1 MVQVYYDKDTDL
13 GFLKKKKIVIFGYG
27 SQGHAHAL
35 NLHDSGLD
43 VLVALR
49 KDSPSIIKARQAG
62 LPVSDDLSDAA
73 TKADIAAIMI
83 PDELQKALYETYIQ
97 DNLKPNAAL
106 LFCHGFN
113 IHYERITPRS
123 DMDVLLVAPKSPGPM
138 LRKQYLDDAGV
149 PCLLA
154 VEQNASGQAKDFAL
168 AYAAGIGGGRAG
180 ILETT
185 FKDETETDLFGEQA
199 VLCGGVSRLIQTG
212 FETLV
217 EAGYPAEL
225 AYFECLHELKLI
237 IDLIYQ
243 GGFAHM
249 EETISNT
256 AEYGDLTRGSFI
268 IDEHVKTKMQ
278 KVLSEVQSGS
288 FAKEWVAEYESGCP
302 KFQELRNK
310 SQEHL
315 IEKVGAKLRG
325 MMPWLKLKN

>member
-13 GFLKKKKIVIFGYG
+13 DFLKNKKIVIFGYG
-27 SQGHAHAL
+27 SQGRAHAL

-49 KDSPSIIKARQAG
+49 KDSPSIVKTQKAG
-62 LPVSDDLSDAA
+62 LLVCDDLSEAA
-73 TKADIAAIMI
+73 KQADVAAIMI
-83 PDELQKALYETYIQ
+83 PDELQKELYESHIH
-97 DNLKPNAAL
+97 DNLKSNAAI

-113 IHYERITPRS
+113 IHYERIIPRS

-138 LRKQYLDDAGV
+138 LRTQYLNDMGV

-154 VEQNASGQAKDFAL
+154 VEQNASGQAKDFGL

-256 AEYGDLTRGSFI
+256 AEYGALTRGPFV
-268 IDEHVKTKMQ
+268 IDDHVKTKMQ
-278 KVLSEVQSGS
+278 KVLHQVQSGS
-288 FAKEWVAEYESGCP
+288 FAKEWVSEYEVGCP
-302 KFQELRNK
+302 KFQALRNK
-310 SQEHL
+310 SKDHT

-325 MMPWLKLKN
+325 MMPWLMFKN